1 MRPVVEKEKLLHF
14 LEALAGETREEASVF
29 LTGGATALLYGW
41 RETTIDV
48 DLKADPEPRGFF
60 EALSKLKD
68 QLQINLELAS
78 PDLFV
83 PALPRWRER
92 SIFIVR
98 HQQIDFYHYDP
109 YGQALAKLERGHPR
123 DLSDVEEMFRRGLVQ
138 APVLRELFE
147 AVKLELIR
155 FPAIE
160 AGSLACIVEAWC
172 ESHR

>member
-1 MRPVVEKEKLLHF
+1 MRPVVEKQKLLRF
-14 LEALAGETREEASVF
+14 LEELAKETTEDGAIF

-60 EALSKLKD
+60 EALSKLKE

-78 PDLFV
+78 PDLFI

-98 HQQIDFYHYDP
+98 HRKIDFFHYDP
-109 YGQALAKLERGHPR
+109 YGQALSKLERGHPR
-123 DLSDVEEMFRRGLVQ
+123 DLNDVEEMHLRGLLK
-138 APVLRELFE
+138 ASLLRELFIS
-147 AVKLELIR
+147 VKPELIK

-160 AGSLACIVEAWC
+160 ASSFERVVEDWC
-172 ESHR
+172 ASH